1 MTLQNTRIG
10 RMTGDVPP
18 ALSCFELAARE
29 LRVLGITLTRLPGE
43 YRVNF
48 HNGTDAT
55 ACITETLEDAI
66 EHGRALARASPAKL
80 VRPARKRPLRMTPK
94 VVRRRMIR
102 AHNRC
107 MRARAIRQER
117 EDGLP
122 P

>member
-1 MTLQNTRIG
+1 
-10 RMTGDVPP
+10 MTGDVPP

-55 ACITETLEDAI
+55 ACITETFEDAI

-80 VRPARKRPLRMTPK
+80 VRPARKRPLRVTPK
-94 VVRRRMIR
+94 AIRRRMIR
-102 AHNRC
+102 AHNRRL
-107 MRARAIRQER
+107 RARYFKKH
-117 EDGLP
+117 EDRLP
-122 P
+122 PYSDR